1 MNTKNYYEILGVS
14 RNASADAVKSAYRKL
29 AVKYHPDHNPN
40 NRQAEEKFKEIN
52 EAYQVLSDAE
62 QRAQHDRQSVQFEQ
76 QAQYRQPRSVDPQ
89 SEYRSQSRPMQYQAP
104 ISEEEVVAFVLNELI
119 RQSSHDRI
127 IGDVCENTGMTWNEA
142 KKLVQR
148 VETENA
154 QKISVRQSPMV
165 MAMGVVTIIGG
176 IALTAFGGMYALNFF
191 HIMQVPDTT
200 IQFSS
205 YSHMSLREAI
215 FIFIINLIITRLLM
229 MGAGVLIVIGAF
241 SGLLKAIKL
250 WLTSQ

>member
-1 MNTKNYYEILGVS
+1 MNTKNHYQILGVS
-14 RNASADAVKSAYRKL
+14 RTATADEIKSAYRKL
-29 AVKYHPDHNPN
+29 AIKYHPDHNPN

-62 QRAQHDRQSVQFEQ
+62 QRTQHDRQFVQFEQ
-76 QAQYRQPRSVDPQ
+76 QVQYSQPRSVNPQ
-89 SEYRSQSRPMQYQAP
+89 SEYGSYSRPMQYRASV
-104 ISEEEVVAFVLNELI
+104 SEEEVVAFVLNELI
-119 RQSSHDRI
+119 RHSSHDRI
-127 IGDVCENTGMTWNEA
+127 ISDVCENTGMTWNEA

-176 IALTAFGGMYALNFF
+176 IALIAFGGMYALNFF

-205 YSHMSLREAI
+205 YSQMSSTGSSI
-215 FIFIINLIITRLLM
+215 
-229 MGAGVLIVIGAF
+229 
-241 SGLLKAIKL
+241 
-250 WLTSQ
+250 